1 VAQRSQRPYSFRSF
15 SSSAFN
21 DFRSAGISIVQTNS
35 LELEMLR
42 SLTSRF
48 AAVVTLTFV
57 VSTVA
62 LSGPPWIAVEYPV
75 NPHDPNTRGAFMT
88 VRTYHHGDLMAYEI
102 TGSAEGLVDGK
113 RQSAKL
119 DIRRLPQAG
128 TYVVRW
134 QKPAKGSWALHISTT
149 RDGNHMA
156 SALVDIDVSGRVAS
170 VSEPSR
176 PIEGGRWLV
185 PRQVAAAEIDAALR
199 SGGDLA
205 SR

>member
-1 VAQRSQRPYSFRSF
+1 
-15 SSSAFN
+15 
-21 DFRSAGISIVQTNS
+21 
-35 LELEMLR
+35 MLR
-42 SLTSRF
+42 SITARIAAATVLT
-48 AAVVTLTFV
+48 LV

-102 TGSAEGLVDGK
+102 SGSAEGLIDGK

-128 TYVVRW
+128 TYAVRW
-134 QKPAKGSWALHISTT
+134 QKPAKGSWALLISTT
-149 RDGNHMA
+149 RDGEHMA
-156 SALVDIDVSGRVAS
+156 SALVDIDASGRVAS
-170 VSEPSR
+170 VAVPSR
-176 PIEGGRWLV
+176 SIENGRWQV

-199 SGGDLA
+199 NGGSLA